1 MPRLTLA
8 ELVRGTQG
16 ALVGGRLDTV
26 VTGVSI
32 DSRTCRPGDAFFAIH
47 GAHQDGHAFVGHA
60 RLRGAACAVTTR
72 IPAGL
77 GTEGDFP
84 RRARG

>member
-16 ALVGGRLDTV
+16 ALVGGRLDTL

-32 DSRTCRPGDAFFAIH
+32 DSRTCRPGDAFFAIR
-47 GAHQDGHAFVGHA
+47 GATPGRP
-60 RLRGAACAVTTR
+60 RLRRRTPGCGAP
-72 IPAGL
+72 PA
-77 GTEGDFP
+77 
-84 RRARG
+84 R

>member
-16 ALVGGRLDTV
+16 ALIGGRLDML

-32 DSRTCRPGDAFFAIH
+32 DSRTCRPGDAFFAIRVVAEH
-47 GAHQDGHAFVGHA
+47 EIGRASCRERVLF
-60 RLRGAACAVTTR
+60 AV
-72 IPAGL
+72 
-77 GTEGDFP
+77 
-84 RRARG
+84 